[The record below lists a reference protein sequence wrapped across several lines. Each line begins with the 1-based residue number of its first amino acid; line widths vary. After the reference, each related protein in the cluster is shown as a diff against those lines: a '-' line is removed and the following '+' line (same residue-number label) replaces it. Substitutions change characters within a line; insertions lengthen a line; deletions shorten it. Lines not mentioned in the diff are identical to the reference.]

1 VVGQAWEAA
10 RGIRTLD
17 KGDQKMKRNSYLV
30 MALII
35 VGCVGCSRIFKEAYY
50 GATGATGRVSELQQV
65 RVDLAKYNGFE
76 VKPFSDRMEGTGNTA
91 FLAVVE
97 AKVSEE
103 IVKKTYLGTGGRN
116 VLQISGELISYDTGS
131 TTEKVTGP
139 MEQAVCRIK
148 LVDKSSGEVLGTGDC
163 LSRAKSSAR
172 KGPEELG
179 EGTGKGI
186 AEWIV
191 KYDTRG
197 ERPKE
202 KD

>member
-1 VVGQAWEAA
+1 
-10 RGIRTLD
+10 
-17 KGDQKMKRNSYLV
+17 

-76 VKPFSDRMEGTGNTA
+76 VKPFSDRMEGRGNA
-91 FLAVVE
+91 EFLAEVE
-97 AKVSEE
+97 AKISEE
-103 IVKKTYLGTGGRN
+103 IIKKTYLGTGGRN

-131 TTEKVTGP
+131 TTEKIAGP
-139 MEQAVCRIK
+139 MEQAVCRIT

-163 LSRAKSSAR
+163 YGRAKSSAR
-172 KGPEELG
+172 KGPEELA

-186 AEWIV
+186 AKWIV
-191 KYDTRG
+191 EHDSRG

-202 KD
+202 QD

>member
-1 VVGQAWEAA
+1 
-10 RGIRTLD
+10 
-17 KGDQKMKRNSYLV
+17 MKRNSYLV

-35 VGCVGCSRIFKEAYY
+35 VGCVGCSRIIKEAYY
-50 GATGATGRVSELQQV
+50 GATGATGRVSELQEV
-65 RVDLAKYNGFE
+65 NVDLAKYDGFE
-76 VKPFSDRMEGTGNTA
+76 VKPFSDGMEGRGNAA

-97 AKVSEE
+97 AKISEE
-103 IVKKTYLGTGGRN
+103 IIKKTYLATGGTN
-116 VLQISGELISYDTGS
+116 VLQVFGELRTYDTGS

-163 LSRAKSSAR
+163 LARAKSSAR
-172 KGPEELG
+172 KGPEELA

-186 AEWIV
+186 AKWIV

>member
-1 VVGQAWEAA
+1 MKKNLCLFGLLIVVGS
-10 RGIRTLD
+10 I
-17 KGDQKMKRNSYLV
+17 
-30 MALII
+30 
-35 VGCVGCSRIFKEAYY
+35 GCSRIFKEAYY
-50 GATGATGRVSELQQV
+50 GATGATGRVSELQKV
-65 RVDLAKYNGFE
+65 EVDLSKYDGFE

-131 TTEKVTGP
+131 TTEKIAGP
-139 MEQAVCRIK
+139 MEQAVCRIT
-148 LVDKSSGEVLGTGDC
+148 LVDKSSGEVLGIGDC

>member
-1 VVGQAWEAA
+1 MVWQAWEAA
-10 RGIRTLD
+10 RGIRALA

-35 VGCVGCSRIFKEAYY
+35 VGCVGCSRIIKEAYY
-50 GATGATGRVSELQQV
+50 GATGATGRINELKEV
-65 RVDLAKYNGFE
+65 KVDLAKYDGFE
-76 VKPFSDRMEGTGNTA
+76 VQPFSDGMEGRGNTA
-91 FLAVVE
+91 FLAVVQ

-103 IVKKTYLGTGGRN
+103 IIKKTYLGTGGRN

-131 TTEKVTGP
+131 TTEKVAGP
-139 MEQAVCRIK
+139 MEEAVCRIK
-148 LVDKSSGEVLGTGDC
+148 LVDKSSGDVLGIGDC
-163 LSRAKSSAR
+163 FGRAKSSAR
-172 KGPEELG
+172 KGPEELA

-186 AEWIV
+186 AKWIV
-191 KYDTRG
+191 KYDSRG